1 MFDNSAK
8 LAGSAVETELQLLP
22 GLGNY
27 SENGIT
33 EGRKIGSDLAT
44 DLTSMRQSDI
54 PLAIDH
60 LDAVM
65 QATECA
71 ANQIMDACNA
81 LEAAARD
88 IGGDAAEA
96 IAKAVTVIYEACSF
110 QDLTGQRIVNVAN
123 TLGLIEGK
131 LGDIALMV
139 GIFAKEVVEPPAP
152 RQQEM
157 LVGPQRPEHAIDQG
171 TVDRLLAQAD

>member
-8 LAGSAVETELQLLP
+8 ITGSAAATELQPLT
-22 GLGNY
+22 GLGDY
-27 SENGIT
+27 SENGTT
-33 EGRKIGSDLAT
+33 ESRKIGGDLAT
-44 DLTSMRQSDI
+44 DLASMRQSDI

-88 IGGDAAEA
+88 VGGDAAEA

-110 QDLTGQRIVNVAN
+110 QDLTGQRIVSVAN

-131 LGDIALMV
+131 LGDIALTV
-139 GIFAKEVVEPPAP
+139 GIFAKEVVEPSVPA
-152 RQQEM
+152 QQEM
-157 LVGPQRPEHAIDQG
+157 LIGPQRPEHAIDQR
-171 TVDRLLAQAD
+171 TVDRLLEQAG